1 MQAEQPSNEPQE
13 VQDAATDSSQ
23 PSDAAAEL
31 STEELLAQ
39 AQQTAEEHRNSWLR
53 ALADADNIRKRAQLD
68 VSNAHKYALENFSKE
83 LLSVK
88 DSLEAALAVETATLD
103 SIKDGVDL
111 TLKQLNS
118 VLGKFKITEINPV
131 GEKFDPHRHQA
142 MTMIESDA
150 APNTVVNVLQKGYLL
165 DDRVIRP
172 ALVVIAKP

>member
-1 MQAEQPSNEPQE
+1 MQAEQPSTEPQE
-13 VQDAATDSSQ
+13 VQDAAADSSQ

-39 AQQTAEEHRNSWLR
+39 AQQTAEEHRSAWLR
-53 ALADADNIRKRAQLD
+53 ALADADNARKRAQLD

-88 DSLEAALAVETATLD
+88 DSLEAALAVENAALD

-111 TLKQLNS
+111 TLKQLSS
-118 VLGKFKITEINPV
+118 VLAKFKVTEINPL

-150 APNTVVNVLQKGYLL
+150 APNSVVNVLQKGYLL